1 MRYPVFQ
8 ISGINQSEDW
18 VQAWQEKQEQHCKT
32 EAEFCEIFVGLSF
45 FLFHRFISIFWL
57 HCIFFYPTKQISII
71 YIRRMSLLDD
81 YGSSS
86 ERKVNFLFVK
96 KCFLYGVD
104 KPTNGIRSL
113 CLKLNYIES
122 YNDRN
127 IPSEVDFVCQHSVVS
142 LLLLIY
148 T

>member
-1 MRYPVFQ
+1 
-8 ISGINQSEDW
+8 
-18 VQAWQEKQEQHCKT
+18 
-32 EAEFCEIFVGLSF
+32 
-45 FLFHRFISIFWL
+45 
-57 HCIFFYPTKQISII
+57 
-71 YIRRMSLLDD
+71 MSLLDD

-148 T
+148 TKTTMYFVQSCACVGSFVIIYIDLL